1 MSRKGPGTLHQQ
13 LTGCRLASEPEAHVV
28 SFGTLSFYDQN
39 RNWQIRQQRWSDS
52 FDSANAVNS
61 ALSNALTAQSAGL
74 AAISNHKALVRVNA
88 QLKAAA
94 TSVANSLT
102 PGQLAQLNANSS
114 SLKSTQKSSSS
125 SASSLNVLA

>member
-52 FDSANAVNS
+52 FDSANAVDS

-94 TSVANSLT
+94 TSVANGLT
-102 PGQLAQLNANSS
+102 PAQLAQLNATSS
-114 SLKSTQKSSSS
+114 SLKSTQSTA
-125 SASSLNVLA
+125 SAGSSLNLLA